1 MPTNSLTDHRCRS
14 AKPADKPQKLFDGHG
29 LHLVVTPK
37 GAKVWRMAYRLDGKP
52 QTATFGAYPL
62 VTLADA
68 RARRDE
74 LRKRLAAGEA
84 PKARH
89 AKGMRWADAVTAY
102 WDGRNDVS
110 AGYRANA
117 LNGLRMHLKALDD
130 KPVGA
135 ITRDDLLSALR
146 PMDAAKLY
154 VYVRRVRVWA
164 GQVFAWAV
172 EHGHATINPA
182 SLIDPEKAFGK
193 AVVKP
198 HAALNSTEVPEFL
211 QRLALERELQS
222 VLACRLL
229 SLTWTRTAELRMME
243 WGELEG
249 DLWRIPKERMK
260 RGIEHLV
267 PLSEQAVAL
276 FATLKGRSRGSKYVF
291 PAEHRD
297 DRPMSENAVLY
308 LIHRMGF
315 KDRMTG
321 HGWRSV
327 GSSWANERG
336 FNPDAIERQLAHVPD
351 NEVRAAYN
359 RAAYMPER
367 RKMLQA
373 WAAWLDEIDP
383 SLAQG

>member
-1 MPTNSLTDHRCRS
+1 MPTNSLTDHQCRS
-14 AKPADKPQKLFDGHG
+14 AKPADKPRKLFDGHG

-68 RARRDE
+68 RAKRDE
-74 LRKRLAAGEA
+74 LRKRLSAGES

-89 AKGMRWADAVTAY
+89 AKGMRWADAVTTY
-102 WDGRNDVS
+102 WEGRGDVS
-110 AGYRANA
+110 KGYRDNA
-117 LNGLRMHLKALDD
+117 LNGLRMHLKVLDD
-130 KPVGA
+130 KPVDA
-135 ITRDDLLSALR
+135 ITRDDLLDALR

-172 EHGHATINPA
+172 EHRHATINPA
-182 SLIDPEKAFGK
+182 ALIDPEKAFGK
-193 AVVKP
+193 AAVKP
-198 HAALNSTEVPEFL
+198 HAALKITEVPDFL
-211 QRLALERELQS
+211 QRMALERELQS

-229 SLTWTRTAELRMME
+229 ALTWTRTTELRMME

-267 PLSEQAVAL
+267 PLSRQALELLAKL
-276 FATLKGRSRGSKYVF
+276 QARSRGSKYVF

-308 LIHRMGF
+308 LIHRIGY

-373 WAAWLDEIDP
+373 WADWLDEVDP
-383 SLAQG
+383 SIPKG